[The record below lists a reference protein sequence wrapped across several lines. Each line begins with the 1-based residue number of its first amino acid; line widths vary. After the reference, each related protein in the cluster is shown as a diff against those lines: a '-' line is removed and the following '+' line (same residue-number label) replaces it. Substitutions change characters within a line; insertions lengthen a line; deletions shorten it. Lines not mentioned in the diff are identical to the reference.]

1 MPMSSASCMRLL
13 FVMLGRMLVLFGVLI
28 GALIGV
34 ALMALM
40 AAADRSDD
48 G

>member
-1 MPMSSASCMRLL
+1 MSVGVA
-13 FVMLGRMLVLFGVLI
+13 FVVGALI
-28 GALIGV
+28 GALIGI